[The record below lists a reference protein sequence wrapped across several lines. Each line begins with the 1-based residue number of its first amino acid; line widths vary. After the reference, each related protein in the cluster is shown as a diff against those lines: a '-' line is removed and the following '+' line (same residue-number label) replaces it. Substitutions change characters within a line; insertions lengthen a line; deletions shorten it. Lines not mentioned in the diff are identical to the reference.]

1 MYEINMKFFIIWKI
15 NWYLDRY
22 EKQCNIW
29 GFCMLERVTLQNEFY
44 NIFAYTAVKVS
55 RWSLVSGV
63 TIRPL
68 IIESLIARRNIILFQ
83 SLLREK

>member
-1 MYEINMKFFIIWKI
+1 
-15 NWYLDRY
+15 
-22 EKQCNIW
+22 
-29 GFCMLERVTLQNEFY
+29 MLERVTLQNEFY

-68 IIESLIARRNIILFQ
+68 IIESLIARRNRILFQ
-83 SLLREK
+83 SLL